1 MTAVSPPCTATEDG
15 AALPGTPHPQGRRLE
30 PAPSPSELLI
40 GIFFFFFPSGAA
52 VLELTPAGSS
62 GTPAA
67 RAGSSEEKNTARGR
81 ALSFVHHQQ

>member
-40 GIFFFFFPSGAA
+40 GIFFFFPSGAA